1 MRGHFSIPE
10 ARVRFRVLAIA
21 TLAWVSPLTAQ
32 RTDSLPAGV
41 TAAMI
46 GDGQKI
52 YAGAGLCSA
61 CHGPQ
66 AKGTTGLGPNLTDA
80 EWLHSNGTF
89 DALVAQIT
97 AGVPANKSK
106 SGVAMP
112 PKGGAA
118 LTDAQIRAVA
128 AYVWSLGPRA
138 TR

>member
-1 MRGHFSIPE
+1 MR
-10 ARVRFRVLAIA
+10 VRVLAIA

-32 RTDSLPAGV
+32 RADSLPAGG

-46 GDGQKI
+46 GEGQKI

-66 AKGTTGLGPNLTDA
+66 ARGITGLGPNLTDT

-106 SGVAMP
+106 TGIAMP

-118 LTDAQIRAVA
+118 LTEAQIRAVA

-138 TR
+138 AR

>member
-1 MRGHFSIPE
+1 
-10 ARVRFRVLAIA
+10 VRFRVLAIV
-21 TLAWVSPLTAQ
+21 TLAWVAPLTAQ
-32 RTDSLPAGV
+32 RADSLPAGV
-41 TAAMI
+41 TSAMI
-46 GDGQKI
+46 TEGQKI
-52 YAGAGLCSA
+52 YAGAGLCAA

-66 AKGTTGLGPNLTDA
+66 AKGTAGLGPNLTDA
-80 EWLHSNGTF
+80 EWLHSNGTY

-106 SGVAMP
+106 TGVAMP

-138 TR
+138 TK

>member
-1 MRGHFSIPE
+1 MRFH
-10 ARVRFRVLAIA
+10 VLAIA
-21 TLAWVSPLTAQ
+21 ALAWASPLIAQ
-32 RTDSLPAGV
+32 GTDSLPAGV

-52 YAGAGLCSA
+52 YAGPGLCSA

-66 AKGTTGLGPNLTDA
+66 AKGINGLGPNLTDA
-80 EWLHSNGTF
+80 EWLHSNGTY

-112 PKGGAA
+112 PKGGSA
-118 LTDAQIRAVA
+118 LTDAQVRAVA
-128 AYVWSLGPRA
+128 AYVWSLGPRVA
-138 TR
+138 K

>member
-1 MRGHFSIPE
+1 MRFH
-10 ARVRFRVLAIA
+10 VLLIA
-21 TLAWVSPLTAQ
+21 LVAWTSPLLAQ
-32 RTDSLPAGV
+32 RADSLPAGV
-41 TAAMI
+41 TPVMI
-46 GDGQKI
+46 TDGQKI
-52 YAGAGLCSA
+52 FTGAGLCSA

-66 AKGTTGLGPNLTDA
+66 AKGINGLGPNLTDA
-80 EWLHSNGTF
+80 EWLHSDGTY

-138 TR
+138 TK

>member
-1 MRGHFSIPE
+1 M
-10 ARVRFRVLAIA
+10 RFRMLAIA
-21 TLAWVSPLTAQ
+21 TLVWASPLTAQ
-32 RTDSLPAGV
+32 RADSLPAGV
-41 TAAMI
+41 TAGMI
-46 GDGQKI
+46 SDGQKI

-106 SGVAMP
+106 TGVAMP

-138 TR
+138 IR

>member
-1 MRGHFSIPE
+1 
-10 ARVRFRVLAIA
+10 VRFRVLVLAA
-21 TLAWVSPLTAQ
+21 LAWTSPLTAQ

-46 GDGQKI
+46 GDGQKVF
-52 YAGAGLCSA
+52 AGPGLCAA

-66 AKGTTGLGPNLTDA
+66 GKGINGLGPNLTDA
-80 EWLHSNGTF
+80 EWLHSNGTY

-118 LTDAQIRAVA
+118 LTDTQIRAVT

-138 TR
+138 TK